1 MFSGQKPSEYFE
13 VHPTAKWLSPALL
26 AGYMLFTNVL
36 LLNLLIA
43 IFRYFRFSTC
53 FFTILE
59 PQDGFSCDENL
70 GKAKTLIPVTLVG
83 VLSCCVCLSYHI

>member
-1 MFSGQKPSEYFE
+1 MFEKHGPLKAAKMFSRLTGNLVAILCCSYREFKCPLLGFLFLSGQKPEEYAE

-43 IFRYFRFSTC
+43 IFR
-53 FFTILE
+53 
-59 PQDGFSCDENL
+59 
-70 GKAKTLIPVTLVG
+70 
-83 VLSCCVCLSYHI
+83 